1 MSDVAITTALFGL
14 TQALRDL
21 TQAIRDTKYH
31 GGGGAASIAR
41 DDAEPRKATKKA
53 AGAVVAETG
62 KPPVPVATKRT
73 HWATDERRAE
83 MRRAY
88 PADEPM
94 DVIMATLAGMDGPP
108 IPVKATVQCFMTD
121 GLKLRRTNPK
131 ALMSAK
137 AKSWHANRHVGQPRQ
152 IAAEPEQRAAPG
164 VALPPVSRAWE
175 EIKELALRTGRELN
189 GYHDLPAFNRA
200 RIARG
205 EAPLAIRQRKA
216 AA

>member
-53 AGAVVAETG
+53 VGAVVAATG
-62 KPPVPVATKRT
+62 KPPVPAATKRT

-108 IPVKATVQCFMTD
+108 IPVKATVQCFITD
-121 GLKLRRTNPK
+121 RLKLRRTNPK

-137 AKSWHANRHVGQPRQ
+137 AKAWHANRQRPPQV
-152 IAAEPEQRAAPG
+152 AVEPEQRATPG
-164 VALPPVSRAWE
+164 VALPPVSRSWD
-175 EIKELALRTGRELN
+175 EIKELALRTGRELH
-189 GYHDLPAFNRA
+189 GFHDLPAFNRA